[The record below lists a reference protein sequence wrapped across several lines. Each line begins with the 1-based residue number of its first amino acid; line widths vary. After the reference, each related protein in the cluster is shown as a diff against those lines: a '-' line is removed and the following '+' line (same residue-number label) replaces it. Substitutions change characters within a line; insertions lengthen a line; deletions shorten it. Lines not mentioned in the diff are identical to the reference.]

1 MGKGKKVQK
10 SVSSEEEESLQ
21 QMEDDL
27 GSQGDME
34 EEGEMD
40 MMDIMDEEGEQ
51 SMDEDEMLAGE
62 IQDDS
67 GDEPQLDGEE
77 MVEGDDDDEFASD
90 DDVIDT
96 AKMEAL
102 KEGDGEIPDDIDTN
116 ILSNRDKVISD
127 LLKKE
132 DLGLI
137 QMRLK
142 ENIKILSNFK
152 ELRQGEKSRS
162 EYLQD
167 VMQDIC

>member
-1 MGKGKKVQK
+1 
-10 SVSSEEEESLQ
+10 
-21 QMEDDL
+21 MEDDF
-27 GSQGDME
+27 GSQME

-40 MMDIMDEEGEQ
+40 MMDMMGEEGEE
-51 SMDEDEMLAGE
+51 SMDEDEKLAGD

-67 GDEPQLDGEE
+67 GDEPQLEGEE
-77 MVEGDDDDEFASD
+77 DGDEFASD
-90 DDVIDT
+90 EDVIDT
-96 AKMEAL
+96 AKMQAL
-102 KEGDGEIPDDIDTN
+102 EEGDETIPDDIDTN
-116 ILSNRDKVISD
+116 IESKRDKVISD

-162 EYLQD
+162 EYL
-167 VMQDIC
+167 

>member
-1 MGKGKKVQK
+1 
-10 SVSSEEEESLQ
+10 
-21 QMEDDL
+21 MEDDF
-27 GSQGDME
+27 GSQME

-40 MMDIMDEEGEQ
+40 MMDMVGEEGEE
-51 SMDEDEMLAGE
+51 SMDEDEKLAGD

-67 GDEPQLDGEE
+67 GDEPQLEGEE
-77 MVEGDDDDEFASD
+77 QDDDEFASD

-96 AKMEAL
+96 AKMQAL
-102 KEGDGEIPDDIDTN
+102 EEGDETIPDDIDTN
-116 ILSNRDKVISD
+116 IESKRDKVISD

-162 EYLQD
+162 EYL
-167 VMQDIC
+167 

>member
-1 MGKGKKVQK
+1 
-10 SVSSEEEESLQ
+10 
-21 QMEDDL
+21 MEDDF
-27 GSQGDME
+27 GSQME

-40 MMDIMDEEGEQ
+40 MMDMVGEEGEE
-51 SMDEDEMLAGE
+51 SMDEDEKLAGD

-67 GDEPQLDGEE
+67 GDEPQLEGEE
-77 MVEGDDDDEFASD
+77 QDDDEFASD
-90 DDVIDT
+90 EDVIDT
-96 AKMEAL
+96 AKMQAL
-102 KEGDGEIPDDIDTN
+102 EEGDETIPDDIDTN
-116 ILSNRDKVISD
+116 IESKRDKVISD

-162 EYLQD
+162 EYL
-167 VMQDIC
+167 

>member
-1 MGKGKKVQK
+1 
-10 SVSSEEEESLQ
+10 
-21 QMEDDL
+21 MEDDF
-27 GSQGDME
+27 GSQME

-40 MMDIMDEEGEQ
+40 MMDMMGEEGEE
-51 SMDEDEMLAGE
+51 SMDEDEKLAGD

-67 GDEPQLDGEE
+67 GDEPQLEGEE
-77 MVEGDDDDEFASD
+77 DGDEFASD
-90 DDVIDT
+90 EDVIDT
-96 AKMEAL
+96 AKMQAL
-102 KEGDGEIPDDIDTN
+102 EEGDETIPDDIDTN
-116 ILSNRDKVISD
+116 IENKRDKVISD

-162 EYLQD
+162 EYL
-167 VMQDIC
+167 